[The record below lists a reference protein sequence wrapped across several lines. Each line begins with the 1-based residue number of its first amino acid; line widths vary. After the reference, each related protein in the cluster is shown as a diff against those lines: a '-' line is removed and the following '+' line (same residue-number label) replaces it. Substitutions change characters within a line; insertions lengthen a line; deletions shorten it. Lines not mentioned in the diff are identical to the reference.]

1 MKGFYINMDKI
12 AGSIAALNS
21 VQITEAIAGLDAAS
35 KEVFKNKEV
44 LAIILQYII
53 EEFHGYSKKQ
63 IMDFIEEDS
72 ISSPDVSTGRTNTR
86 IHGENIEFKQLNE
99 ITSNFD
105 ILFKAKNPVLSTERV
120 LVNLHIDLEPQTNYR
135 PGYPIEKRGIYYLAR
150 SLSSQ
155 LSLIT
160 GQTDYSSLEKCYSIW
175 ICRDNVPITERYS
188 ISFYSI
194 ENTKNIGNVSPKKEN
209 FDLLTL
215 IVIRLGEIEYNVD
228 KDNEAFDAFRF
239 LNAIMY
245 PHRHDFMNT
254 ISDYID
260 FSQNE
265 ELRQEVAQM
274 RTYGQCVVE
283 DCIMEGLSKGLEQGI
298 AKGLEQGIEQGLAKG
313 LEQGLAQGLEQ
324 GLAQGREQGL
334 AQGRQE
340 SIYTLIETFQELNIP
355 KEMIIEKLVLKF
367 ELTPDEANK
376 YMNQTS

>member
-1 MKGFYINMDKI
+1 MDKI
-12 AGSIAALNS
+12 AGSIATLSS

-35 KEVFKNKEV
+35 KEKFKNKEV
-44 LAIILQYII
+44 LAVILQYII
-53 EEFHGYSKKQ
+53 EEFHGYSKSE

-72 ISSPDVSTGRTNTR
+72 ITSPDVSVGRTNTR
-86 IHGENIEFKQLNE
+86 IHGENTEFKQLNE

-105 ILFKAKNPVLSTERV
+105 ILFKAKNPILSSENV

-155 LSLIT
+155 LSLVT
-160 GQTDYSSLEKCYSIW
+160 GQTDYNALEKCYSIW
-175 ICRDNVPITERYS
+175 ICRDHIPAEEKNS
-188 ISFYSI
+188 ISFYQFA
-194 ENTKNIGNVSPKKEN
+194 NCKNIGNASPLKEN

-215 IVIRLGEIEYNVD
+215 VVIRLGEIEYNVD
-228 KDNEAFDAFRF
+228 KDNEAFDVLRF

-245 PHRHDFMNT
+245 PHTHDFMDT

-283 DCIMEGLSKGLEQGI
+283 DCIMEGLSKGFEEGLV
-298 AKGLEQGIEQGLAKG
+298 KGHEEGLAKG
-313 LEQGLAQGLEQ
+313 HEEGLAKGHEE
-324 GLAQGREQGL
+324 GLAKGREEGL
-334 AQGRQE
+334 KE
-340 SIYTLIETFQELNIP
+340 SIQTLIETFQELDIP
-355 KEMIIEKLVLKF
+355 KEIIIEKLIIKF
-367 ELTPDEANK
+367 ELSPDEASK
-376 YMNQTS
+376 YVENHSS